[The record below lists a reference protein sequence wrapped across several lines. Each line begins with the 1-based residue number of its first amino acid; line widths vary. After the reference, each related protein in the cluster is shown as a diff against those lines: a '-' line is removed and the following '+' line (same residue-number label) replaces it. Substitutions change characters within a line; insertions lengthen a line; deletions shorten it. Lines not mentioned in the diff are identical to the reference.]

1 MRMGQTHH
9 GLCDCATVDHRAD
22 AVLTTI
28 HEGIGAAVELT
39 LELVNAEDPKDQP
52 DEQRHADH
60 VDE

>member
-1 MRMGQTHH
+1 MRMGQTYS
-9 GLCDCATVDHRAD
+9 GLCDCATIDHRAD
-22 AVLTTI
+22 AVPAAV

-52 DEQRHADH
+52 DEQCHADH